1 MNSENNI
8 LHPRDIVSAYADLLA
23 SINEN
28 KESEPLKLIPSA
40 LPESLLPFPSKTI
53 RHALAIYLLHQN
65 YKQKRAI
72 IEDAYIY
79 LDNFIPDEEYNLFYS
94 LQFSMSP
101 KGRLEDGT
109 SKRIVQMLDVMNK
122 LRIRTQ
128 NIRIRKEDSV
138 EELNAL
144 RRIMNLPEYLSD
156 LNIDESNTHK
166 EEIQEL
172 RLNI

>member
-1 MNSENNI
+1 
-8 LHPRDIVSAYADLLA
+8 LHPRKIVSGYADLLA

-28 KESEPLKLIPSA
+28 EQPEPLKLIPLA

-65 YKQKRAI
+65 LQDKRNA

-79 LDNFIPDEEYNLFYS
+79 LDNFIPDEEYNLFHS
-94 LQFSMSP
+94 LQASMSI
-101 KGRLEDGT
+101 KGRLEERSNNKHIKT
-109 SKRIVQMLDVMNK
+109 LEIMNR

-128 NIRIRKEDSV
+128 NIRIKKEESI

-144 RRIMNLPEYLSD
+144 RRIMNLPD
-156 LNIDESNTHK
+156 NISENDMNDFDSTN
-166 EEIQEL
+166 EEVQEL
-172 RLNI
+172 ALNL

>member
-8 LHPRDIVSAYADLLA
+8 LHPREIVSSYAELLA

-65 YKQKRAI
+65 YKQQRTI

-79 LDNFIPDEEYNLFYS
+79 LDNFIPDDEYNMFYS

-101 KGRLEDGT
+101 KGRLEDGANN
-109 SKRIVQMLDVMNK
+109 RIIQMLDIMNK

-128 NIRIRKEDSV
+128 NIRIKKENSI
-138 EELNAL
+138 EEL
-144 RRIMNLPEYLSD
+144 
-156 LNIDESNTHK
+156 K
-166 EEIQEL
+166 VKKK
-172 RLNI
+172 